1 MQQDIVSHIQS
12 HWSGDGVEVRSVG
25 PRVVTLALPPEMH
38 DVGALCGELECEFNA
53 RIDLEASPTSGLGP
67 IATVWLHAD
76 SADASGPLS
85 GTDDGGGSPRE
96 ASASNEDEDEDNR
109 RRSRRRGQ
117 NEDDGD
123 SKDGRNSSASMTEQR
138 MVLPPW
144 MVWAAGKVV
153 MGVAVA
159 AITAACAHYVGIST
173 WVPGKSKYEL

>member
-53 RIDLEASPTSGLGP
+53 RIDLEASPTPGLGP

-76 SADASGPLS
+76 AVDASGPLS
-85 GTDDGGGSPRE
+85 STGDSGESLRE
-96 ASASNEDEDEDNR
+96 ASADSDTDDENDKR
-109 RRSRRRGQ
+109 RPRRRGT
-117 NEDDGD
+117 EDKDD
-123 SKDGRNSSASMTEQR
+123 SKENGWTASTNLIRQG
-138 MVLPPW
+138 VLPPW

-173 WVPGKSKYEL
+173 WIPGKSKYEL